1 MVRVALVHLG
11 NKLAGRFG
19 DYLSGVTQSLQH
31 RLKQQ
36 LHLFWWG
43 SRLDDRRFEGGESWN
58 DKHGVL
64 SCALAVRFAE
74 PVLGQYLQHHF
85 EPLRKLDEKPDH
97 FVRLLSNRSLQSPN

>member
-1 MVRVALVHLG
+1 MHLG

-43 SRLDDRRFEGGESWN
+43 SRLDDRRFEGGECWN

-74 PVLGQYLQHHF
+74 PVLGQYLQHCF

-97 FVRLLSNRSLQSPN
+97 FMRLLSNRSLQSPN